1 MKDYQK
7 VFEIYWKIQIPLLAD
22 SDYHINYRVSFAG
35 SVFLCHQTDD

>member
-1 MKDYQK
+1 MKDTRR
-7 VFEIYWKIQIPLLAD
+7 FCNILGIQIPLLAD